1 MQNILVLYSE
11 TLEIFLLTEPNR
23 IKHDFAGSGLF
34 QYFDVFSSSVQSKRT
49 RNIEKVR
56 FSSVRFVS
64 VRHSR
69 KFLEFHC

>member
-34 QYFDVFSSSVQSKRT
+34 QYFDFFSSS
-49 RNIEKVR
+49 IEPN
-56 FSSVRFVS
+56 SVLL
-64 VRHSR
+64 H
-69 KFLEFHC
+69 LNDLTWCL